1 MKYVKLLS
9 KISIVLSLMFLGL
22 GIWDMIDG
30 DYLMGFVYIALGF
43 TVSINDWINL
53 FNKKKRNSLNFSK

>member
-30 DYLMGFVYIALGF
+30 DYLMGFVYITLGF

-53 FNKKKRNSLNFSK
+53 FNKKKKK

>member
-1 MKYVKLLS
+1 
-9 KISIVLSLMFLGL
+9 LSLMFLGL

-53 FNKKKRNSLNFSK
+53 FNKKKKK

>member
-9 KISIVLSLMFLGL
+9 KISFVLSLMFLGL

-53 FNKKKRNSLNFSK
+53 FNKKKKK

>member
-9 KISIVLSLMFLGL
+9 KISIVGSLMFLGL

-30 DYLMGFVYIALGF
+30 DYLMGFVFIALGF
-43 TVSINDWINL
+43 TLSIKDWINL
-53 FNKKKRNSLNFSK
+53 FNKKKKK

>member
-9 KISIVLSLMFLGL
+9 KISIVGSLIFLGL
-22 GIWDMIDG
+22 GISFMVDEN
-30 DYLMGFVYIALGF
+30 YLMGIVFIGLGF

-53 FNKKKRNSLNFSK
+53 FKKKKK

>member
-9 KISIVLSLMFLGL
+9 KISIVGSLMFLGL

-30 DYLMGFVYIALGF
+30 DYLMGSVYIALGF

-53 FNKKKRNSLNFSK
+53 FNKKKKK

>member
-1 MKYVKLLS
+1 MKYVNLLS
-9 KISIVLSLMFLGL
+9 KISIVVSLIFLGL

-43 TVSINDWINL
+43 TLSIKDWIYL
-53 FNKKKRNSLNFSK
+53 FNKKKKK